1 MKRKNVLIIAAA
13 AGVLM
18 LLTLILFFARPQPPR
33 VGICYSGTEG
43 SIPYRSDLEQALRK
57 DGYQLEICDADGD
70 QARQL
75 EQIQQLAQH
84 DCIALLLE
92 PVMLSAYPEL
102 KEAVSSCSIPTF
114 LIGREPEEFS
124 PVPEIP
130 ISYQGPD
137 RQSIYAQYV
146 QLLSQL
152 PNGGDINTDGDIS
165 FAVVQGPVGYTDAQA
180 FSLGLQEQL
189 IQNKRNHHF
198 LGTVEADCTMQ
209 QGAQSAQELFAAYGK
224 DLEVVFCNDIQLT
237 LGVNQAIADSGR
249 ELDRDIYLFSL
260 GGDEDT
266 LQALSQNKMTG
277 TVLFQ
282 EEDMIQQVLTCM
294 KRLSQNEPLPESG
307 GVSATG
313 MLRKLSNN

>member
-33 VGICYSGTEG
+33 VGICYSGTED
-43 SIPYRSDLEQALRK
+43 SISYRSNLEQALKK
-57 DGYQLEICDADGD
+57 DGYELKICDADAD

-75 EQIQQLAQH
+75 EQIQELARQ
-84 DCIALLLE
+84 DCVVLLLE

-102 KEAVSSCSIPTF
+102 KETISICSIPTF
-114 LIGREPEEFS
+114 LIGREPEEFT

-130 ISYQGPD
+130 VSYQGPD

-165 FAVVQGPVGYTDAQA
+165 FAVVQGPVGYTDTQA
-180 FSLGLQEQL
+180 FGLGLQAQL
-189 IQNKRNHHF
+189 TQNKRNHHF
-198 LGTVEADCTMQ
+198 LGTVETDCTMQ
-209 QGAQSAQELFAAYGK
+209 QGAQSAQELLAAYGK
-224 DLEVVFCNDIQLT
+224 DVEVFFCNDTQLA
-237 LGVNQAIADSGR
+237 LGVSQAITDGGR
-249 ELDRDIYLFSL
+249 TLNGDIYLFSL

-266 LQALSQNKMTG
+266 LQALSQDKITG

-282 EEDMIQQVLTCM
+282 EETLIQQVLTCV
-294 KRLSQNEPLPESG
+294 KCLSQNEPLPESG
-307 GVSATG
+307 GVSASG
-313 MLRKLSNN
+313 MLRNSSKN